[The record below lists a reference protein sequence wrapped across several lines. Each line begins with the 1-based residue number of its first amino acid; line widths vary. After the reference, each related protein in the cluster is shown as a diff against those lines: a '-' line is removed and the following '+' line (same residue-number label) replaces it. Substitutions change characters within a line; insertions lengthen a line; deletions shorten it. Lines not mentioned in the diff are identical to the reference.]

1 MNLFVFNNMIP
12 LPNKKILI
20 LLMKSQNNFASSTII
35 VAFQNG
41 WAGLFWIST
50 LNLQNAHDL

>member
-1 MNLFVFNNMIP
+1 MIP

-35 VAFQNG
+35 VAIQDG
-41 WAGLFWIST
+41 WAGLFWIPT
-50 LNLQNAHDL
+50 FNLQNAHDL

>member
-1 MNLFVFNNMIP
+1 MIP

-35 VAFQNG
+35 VAFQDG